1 MFSLWKGVWWCNLL
15 LVCFFGR
22 TEKKDRMF
30 LFFYFPPS
38 WFFRNPATGKLGRC
52 CVRAL
57 RRRTVAKDCA
67 ARRKNA
73 NLVLCVWQCWCG
85 RARMRGDGL
94 CLVYSRSHF
103 LWLFFFPLSFSE
115 FVFGVCSFLWCAL
128 SAMTATSF
136 SNLASI
142 FYVVIYQRSSI
153 LRLNGER
160 QHWTIQCFWR
170 EEGMFPLVHSV
181 AFCFAVIRSLYVC
194 SFSLYFCL
202 FIKKGYFAKIY
213 IIQQSSEAHMFIW
226 HCFTSDLI
234 FLWSYL
240 GLLVQNE

>member
-1 MFSLWKGVWWCNLL
+1 MFSLWKEVWWCNLL

-22 TEKKDRMF
+22 TEKKIECSSFSIF
-30 LFFYFPPS
+30 LPLGSSATRQRGS
-38 WFFRNPATGKLGRC
+38 WGVVVCAHCEGGLLQRTVQQGERTLTLC
-52 CVRAL
+52 CVSDSVGVAVRACG
-57 RRRTVAKDCA
+57 VMVSA
-67 ARRKNA
+67 
-73 NLVLCVWQCWCG
+73 WCIAEAIFYG
-85 RARMRGDGL
+85 
-94 CLVYSRSHF
+94 S
-103 LWLFFFPLSFSE
+103 FFFPLSFSE

-226 HCFTSDLI
+226 HCFTPDLI
-234 FLWSYL
+234 FLWSNL